1 MALKY
6 CSSLSVTIKV
16 CGRTMSSVLC
26 PRAKAGMFR
35 WDRSILFFK
44 TKKGSMSVESSDE
57 GLDED
62 QAERKQQHILL
73 GPVLRTW
80 LTE

>member
-44 TKKGSMSVESSDE
+44 TKKGSMSVDSDE